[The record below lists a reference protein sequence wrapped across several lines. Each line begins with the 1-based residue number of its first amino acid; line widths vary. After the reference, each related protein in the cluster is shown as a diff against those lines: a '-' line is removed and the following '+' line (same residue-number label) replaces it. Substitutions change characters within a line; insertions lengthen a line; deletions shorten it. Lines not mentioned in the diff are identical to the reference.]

1 MPGAMPGLG
10 GRAAIAA
17 LLIVVSV
24 AAEAAAPAK
33 QSREDFAKSV
43 CAATERHALRTGL
56 DTSFFVRLLWK
67 ESMFDPNAV
76 SPKGAQGLAQ
86 FMPDTAERR
95 GLADPFDPLAAVE
108 ASADYL
114 ADLKKEFGN
123 LGLAAAAYNAGEE
136 RVRRW
141 KAGNSG
147 MPLETQ
153 DYVAFI
159 TGKEV
164 EAWREAAVSHAIPP
178 AGAGKDVQAA
188 CVDLAMRIS
197 VPSSGSGVRLAKR
210 RPWGVLLA
218 SHFNQGQ
225 ALAMFKRLRVRA
237 PQVLSNIEPMVI
249 RKRNLSRGTRALNMV
264 YAGAE
269 SRSAADGICT
279 RLSGVGIPCVVMKT
293 R

>member
-1 MPGAMPGLG
+1 MLRGLATICVMLATAGSTWGATPVKPT
-10 GRAAIAA
+10 REQFAQ
-17 LLIVVSV
+17 SV
-24 AAEAAAPAK
+24 CSAAAERA
-33 QSREDFAKSV
+33 REN
-43 CAATERHALRTGL
+43 GL
-56 DTSFFVRLLWK
+56 DSHFLVRLLWK

-95 GLADPFDPLAAVE
+95 GLADPFDPLAAVA
-108 ASADYL
+108 ASASYL

-123 LGLAAAAYNAGEE
+123 MGLAAAAYNAGEE

-141 KAGNSG
+141 RAGKGG

-164 EAWREAAVSHAIPP
+164 EAWKDSASAHAIP
-178 AGAGKDVQAA
+178 AVGTGKDVVSD
-188 CVDLAMRIS
+188 CVSLALRLKS
-197 VPSSGSGVRLAKR
+197 PSGTGIRLAKR

-218 SHFNQGQ
+218 QHFNQGQ
-225 ALAMFKRLRVRA
+225 ALAMYSRLKVRA
-237 PQVLSNIEPMVI
+237 PQVLSASEPMVI
-249 RKRNLSRGTRALNMV
+249 RKRNLSRGSRPMALVMV
-264 YAGAE
+264 GAD
-269 SRSAADGICT
+269 SRETANGICA
-279 RLSGVGIPCVVMKT
+279 RLANVGVPCRVMKT

>member
-1 MPGAMPGLG
+1 MRG
-10 GRAAIAA
+10 AAIAI
-17 LLIVVSV
+17 LLT
-24 AAEAAAPAK
+24 AFATAGEAAVPSK
-33 QSREDFAKSV
+33 QSRADFAKSV
-43 CAATERHALRTGL
+43 CAATEQNAQRVGL
-56 DTSFFVRLLWK
+56 DPSFFVRLLWK

-86 FMPDTAERR
+86 FMPGTAERR
-95 GLADPFDPLAAVE
+95 GLVDPFDPLAAVA

-114 ADLKKEFGN
+114 SDLKKEFGN
-123 LGLAAAAYNAGEE
+123 MGLAAAAYNAGEE

-141 KAGNSG
+141 RAGTGG

-164 EAWREAAVSHAIPP
+164 EAWKDAAAAHAIPP
-178 AGAGKDVQAA
+178 AAVGKDVQAA
-188 CVDLAMRIS
+188 CVDLALRIS
-197 VPSSGSGVRLAKR
+197 APNGSGVKLAKR

-225 ALAMFKRLRVRA
+225 ALSMFKRLKVRA
-237 PQVLSNIEPMVI
+237 PQVLTGVEPMVI
-249 RKRNLSRGTRALNMV
+249 RKRNLSRGTRAMAMV
-264 YAGAE
+264 YVGADT
-269 SRSAADGICT
+269 RDGANGICAK
-279 RLSGVGIPCVVMKT
+279 LQSSGVPCWVMKT

>member
-1 MPGAMPGLG
+1 MRVSAGAVVLT
-10 GRAAIAA
+10 AF
-17 LLIVVSV
+17 VSV
-24 AAEAAAPAK
+24 GQAAVPAK
-33 QSREDFAKSV
+33 QSRADFAKSV
-43 CAATERHALRTGL
+43 CAATEQNALRVGL
-56 DTSFFVRLLWK
+56 DPSFFVRLLWK

-86 FMPDTAERR
+86 FMPGTAERR
-95 GLADPFDPLAAVE
+95 GLTDPFDPLAAVA

-123 LGLAAAAYNAGEE
+123 MGLAAAAYNAGEE

-141 KAGNSG
+141 KAGTSG
-147 MPLETQ
+147 MPTETQ

-164 EAWREAAVSHAIPP
+164 EAWKDAASAHAIPP
-178 AGAGKDVQAA
+178 AGSGKDVQAA
-188 CVDLAMRIS
+188 CVDLALRIS
-197 VPSSGSGVRLAKR
+197 SPSGSGVKLAKR

-225 ALAMFKRLRVRA
+225 ALSMFKRLKVRA
-237 PQVLSNIEPMVI
+237 PQVLASVEPMVI
-249 RKRNLSRGTRALNMV
+249 RKRNLSRGSRAMAMV
-264 YAGAE
+264 YVGAD
-269 SRSAADGICT
+269 SREGANGICSKLQT
-279 RLSGVGIPCVVMKT
+279 AGVPCWVIKT